1 MLDEE
6 ARRKRRLTSAQWLE
20 IVALAKTGL
29 PTSEICERFSI
40 SKTAFYRGLEQ
51 RGCSRA
57 TLKKQQQQYAADKD
71 RQELIQNI
79 RATRRDSFK
88 RIEAMERLAVSTIGK
103 QAQRGLPLSEV
114 SGDIKVIERA
124 MNIITRGTSAKWK
137 ILGLDKEN
145 ANADETMPE
154 LIVRE
159 LTQEE
164 IIHIREEQKNSSN
177 DITSE
182 ELRLL
187 EQDVDAPTT
196 IGFGDGEDGDLDEIV
211 SEELMSGEHE

>member
-40 SKTAFYRGLEQ
+40 SKTAFYSGLER
-51 RGCSRA
+51 RGYSRA
-57 TLKKQQQQYAADKD
+57 TLKKNQQQYSAEKD
-71 RQELIQNI
+71 RHELVENI

-88 RIEAMERLAVSTIGK
+88 RVEAMERMAVSTIAKASQNGH
-103 QAQRGLPLSEV
+103 PLSSV
-114 SGDIKVIERA
+114 AGDIKVIERV
-124 MNIITRGTSAKWK
+124 MNIVTRGTNAKWK
-137 ILGLDKEN
+137 ILGLDREN

-159 LTQEE
+159 LTSEE
-164 IIHIREEQKNSSN
+164 IMHIREEQKRGSN
-177 DITSE
+177 DVTE
-182 ELRLL
+182 EEMKML
-187 EQDVDAPTT
+187 EQDIDSPTT
-196 IGFGDGEDGDLDEIV
+196 IIDMGEEDDEDGTLDEIV
-211 SEELMSGEHE
+211 SEELRS

>member
-40 SKTAFYRGLEQ
+40 SKTAFYSGLER
-51 RGCSRA
+51 RGYSRA
-57 TLKKQQQQYAADKD
+57 TLKKNQQQYSAEKD
-71 RQELIQNI
+71 RQELVENI

-88 RIEAMERLAVSTIGK
+88 RVEAMERMAVSAIAK
-103 QAQRGLPLSEV
+103 ASQSGLPLSSVGE
-114 SGDIKVIERA
+114 DIKVIERV
-124 MNIITRGTSAKWK
+124 MNIVTRGTSAKWK
-137 ILGLDKEN
+137 ILGLDREN

-159 LTQEE
+159 LTEEE
-164 IIHIREEQKNSSN
+164 IAHIREEQRRGAN
-177 DITSE
+177 DVTE
-182 ELRLL
+182 EEMKML
-187 EQDVDAPTT
+187 EQDIDSPTT
-196 IGFGDGEDGDLDEIV
+196 IIDMGEEDDEDGTLDEIV
-211 SEELMSGEHE
+211 SEELRS